1 MWRTSSDGEIGGMY
15 KSTMDAVEGGAN
27 GTRCALKISGE
38 IVPGAQFSW
47 AGVFFHPGASPED
60 PIDLSKRKTIS
71 FWAKGDGKSYSIA
84 VQTQSNSG
92 SVPTIQQFVAGADW
106 KQYSFPIS
114 SFDTDGHD
122 ITGIA
127 FARSQDPGK
136 FEFAIDQVEIK

>member
-1 MWRTSSDGEIGGMY
+1 VRYFISILPFLARTR
-15 KSTMDAVEGGAN
+15 GAH
-27 GTRCALKISGE
+27 KVSGE
-38 IVPGAQFSW
+38 IVPGTQFSW
-47 AGVFFHPGASPED
+47 AGVFFPPGASPED

-71 FWAKGDGKSYSIA
+71 FWAKGDGKNYSIA

-92 SVPTIQQFVAGADW
+92 SVLTIQPFVAGADW

-127 FARSQDPGK
+127 FARTQDPGK
-136 FEFAIDQVEIK
+136 FEFAIDEFEIK